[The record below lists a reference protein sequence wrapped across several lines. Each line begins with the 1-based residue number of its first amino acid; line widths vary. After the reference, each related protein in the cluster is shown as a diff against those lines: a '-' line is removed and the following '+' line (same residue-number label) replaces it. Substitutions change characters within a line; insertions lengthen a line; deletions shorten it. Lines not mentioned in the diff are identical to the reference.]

1 MLRAPLPPEQ
11 REVAVS
17 ASSVPPPLRAAGPCL
32 GGYPALWKLL
42 HLLYILELSP
52 YLGFW
57 PLQASSAES
66 LGRGL

>member
-32 GGYPALWKLL
+32 GEYPALWKLP
-42 HLLYILELSP
+42 HLYILELSP
-52 YLGFW
+52 YLRSW
-57 PLQASSAES
+57 PLQAISAES
-66 LGRGL
+66 LGRGM

>member
-42 HLLYILELSP
+42 HLYILELSP
-52 YLGFW
+52 YLRSW
-57 PLQASSAES
+57 PLQASSAEL